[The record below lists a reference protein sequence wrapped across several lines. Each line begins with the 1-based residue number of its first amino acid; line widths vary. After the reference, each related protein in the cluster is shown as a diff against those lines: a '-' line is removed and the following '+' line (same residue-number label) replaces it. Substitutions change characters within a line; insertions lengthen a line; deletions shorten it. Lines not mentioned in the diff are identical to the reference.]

1 MLEDGTGGDAP
12 TTPLRNAERGKF
24 RKNQEKQTKTAKTM
38 KKKQSK
44 IKYHCKTNRKPY
56 VRTKKQWKPFVLQ

>member
-38 KKKQSK
+38 KKTFKNE
-44 IKYHCKTNRKPY
+44 IP
-56 VRTKKQWKPFVLQ
+56 LQNK